1 MKINEVILNE
11 DLGSIPPLPELILM
25 AVAAQTTVAAL
36 KVAFKSA
43 LATGKGL
50 KKLNA
55 LRKRALGAGQRV
67 ANYAMGEA
75 LSRNKLAAQI
85 RSKQE
90 NAFMKAALD
99 ALHHLVTNGG
109 GRSSIGGYAFDIAR
123 AFNGINAKELAAT
136 YEKNFNEDTS
146 KPLDIQRGED
156 ESMDDFMKRLD
167 IAKGVSQIQIGSV
180 DPEIADWPYWNNR
193 DGEVHGY
200 NYPGHKLGDKSE
212 VSRMQNFLKSQG
224 YDIAVDGVLGDQT
237 AAAIDQYLNK
247 TRVPSEIEREYPDPE
262 TGVFPDELEY
272 EPEPESEVDR
282 LRRELSKT
290 KQGVPS
296 GSRRAARTVTK
307 W

>member
-1 MKINEVILNE
+1 MKIDEVILNE

-43 LATGKGL
+43 VATGKGL

-75 LSRNKLAAQI
+75 LSRDELATKI
-85 RSKQE
+85 KSRQE

-123 AFNGINAKELAAT
+123 AFNGINAKELVAT
-136 YEKNFNEDTS
+136 YEKNFNEDTTQVGQ
-146 KPLDIQRGED
+146 LATQTDQNLFDLTG
-156 ESMDDFMKRLD
+156 D
-167 IAKGVSQIQIGSV
+167 IANWNGWIKHPKHGILGFKTQDGDDGTQVQQWLKGLGYDVEQDGIIGPQTNAALSDAIAKIQSGEISLEPAPSASQPS
-180 DPEIADWPYWNNR
+180 
-193 DGEVHGY
+193 
-200 NYPGHKLGDKSE
+200 SE
-212 VSRMQNFLKSQG
+212 V
-224 YDIAVDGVLGDQT
+224 
-237 AAAIDQYLNK
+237 
-247 TRVPSEIEREYPDPE
+247 E
-262 TGVFPDELEY
+262 
-272 EPEPESEVDR
+272 R

-296 GSRRAARTVTK
+296 GSRRASRRVTK